1 VQLIIGNKNYSS
13 WSMRP
18 WILLRHFGI
27 AFEEIRIPLFVP
39 GYQDELRKYS
49 PTLRVP
55 VLQDGGLTL
64 WDSLAICEYV
74 SEKYLQGAGMP
85 AELMNRARCRSYC
98 CEMHA
103 GFTAIRTALPMNCRA
118 QRRLDLSAEVL
129 AEVERVDEL
138 WKQALEEAAG
148 QGDFLFGDF
157 SIADCMYAPVAM
169 RFHSYGV
176 SLSARSQQ
184 YLETLLNNSA
194 IKQWREEAAAELEQ
208 LSDYEVGISTAS

>member
-1 VQLIIGNKNYSS
+1 MQLIIGNKNYSS

-18 WILLRHFGI
+18 WVLLRHFDI

-39 GYQDELRKYS
+39 GYQDELQKYS
-49 PTLRVP
+49 PTRRVP
-55 VLQDGGLTL
+55 ILQDADLTV

-85 AELMNRARCRSYC
+85 AALMNRARCRAYC

-118 QRRLDLSAEVL
+118 LRKLDLSTQVL
-129 AEVERVDEL
+129 AECNRVDEL
-138 WKQALEEAAG
+138 WGQAREAAAG
-148 QGDFLFGDF
+148 KGDYLFGDF

-169 RFHSYGV
+169 RFHTYGV
-176 SLSARSQQ
+176 SLSANSQQ
-184 YLETLLNNSA
+184 YLETLLSNSA
-194 IKQWREEAAAELEQ
+194 IKQWREEAAAEQEHLA
-208 LSDYEVGISTAS
+208 DYEVGKSIIA